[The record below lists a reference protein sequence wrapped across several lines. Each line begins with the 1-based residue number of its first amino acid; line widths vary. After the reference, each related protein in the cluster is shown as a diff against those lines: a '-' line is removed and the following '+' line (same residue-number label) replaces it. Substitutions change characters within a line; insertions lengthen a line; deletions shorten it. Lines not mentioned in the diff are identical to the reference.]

1 MASAVLAVSLLVS
14 QACASVLPP
23 HDVQVSYGTRSLA
36 NLAPLSPRG
45 IEARADHNKTFDI
58 GWQVQD
64 QPLFSA
70 NWTGGTGYIPIGGVI
85 PVEAS
90 ATESFSLS
98 VECNDCRTFGH
109 ILADFND
116 DEGLNM
122 SLTFNNVGVHMD
134 FGVFAAQK
142 GTFTIGLGRF
152 SGQKPAGQNVNGI
165 FNATV
170 GIGIDLVLSF
180 TGDVKA
186 TGGFQIGIP
195 DKEQIG
201 LFIDLPDMDD
211 ILAGNFSVS
220 AGLDLVPQINFAIL
234 PIHVSRASANITAA
248 IVLRAEAGIGLQKT
262 PLTQN
267 LDFVATAMASLTLAE
282 VTFGTVFTDGS
293 DGACRQ
299 SLFVDVGSSAAA
311 EAVVGG
317 EIAGHEFEHGPEV
330 STVFLEAGTTT
341 CLDGRTDAIVAT
353 ATKTSSSAPVV
364 PACPTAALV
373 TQTRNVTKT
382 FSLTSCL
389 ISAINCP
396 ASLTQVVL
404 VTDVQAATTTLC
416 PSVNG
421 TNAVAAVPATTV
433 PPATFYTSGVLA
445 LPPLTKPYVT
455 SIAPEMLANVTAPVN
470 ATVVGVAV
478 TVPVLTTPPPEA
490 TAQINVGGKNESLST
505 TVKSEAGGSRVEGC
519 LVALGAVLVGAVLLL

>member
-1 MASAVLAVSLLVS
+1 MAPAILVASLLAS
-14 QACASVLPP
+14 FACASVLPP

-58 GWQVQD
+58 GWQVRD

-98 VECNDCRTFGH
+98 VECNDCRTFGN

-152 SGQKPAGQNVNGI
+152 FGKKPAGQNVKGI

-195 DKEQIG
+195 DKERIG
-201 LFIDLPDMDD
+201 LFIDLPDQND

-234 PIHVSRASANITAA
+234 PIHVSHASANITAA

-262 PLTQN
+262 PLAQN
-267 LDFVATAMASLTLAE
+267 LDFAATAMASLTLAE

-317 EIAGHEFEHGPEV
+317 EVAGHEFEHGPEV
-330 STVFLEAGTTT
+330 STVFLAAGTTT
-341 CLDGRTDAIVAT
+341 CLDGRTDVVAT
-353 ATKTSSSAPVV
+353 ATKTSSGVPVV

-373 TQTRNVTKT
+373 TESKNVTKT

-421 TNAVAAVPATTV
+421 TNAVVAVPTTTTV

-490 TAQINVGGKNESLST
+490 TAQINVGGKNESSPA

-519 LVALGAVLVGAVLLL
+519 LVALGAVLVGVVVLL